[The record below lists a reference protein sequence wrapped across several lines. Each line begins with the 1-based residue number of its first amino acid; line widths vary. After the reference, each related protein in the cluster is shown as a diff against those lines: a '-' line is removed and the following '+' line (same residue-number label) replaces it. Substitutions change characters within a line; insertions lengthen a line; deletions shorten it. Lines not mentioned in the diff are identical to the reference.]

1 MSRVQ
6 IPVPTNLTGVFFV
19 VFLNHQGKCWVEFSL
34 PRSIWPL
41 FIYHKIKSVK
51 LTNET
56 LTTHNN
62 RNTQPCSTHPA
73 RWLRGNTRDSHSG
86 GPGFKSRCRPAWL
99 WFFPWFSWTIK
110 ANAGLD
116 FHYHDPFDHYSYI
129 IKLKISELYKWNFD
143 NTTIEIQS
151 FLIHTQRPY
160 TRCDHRCWSVSK

>member
-1 MSRVQ
+1 MHFNLLSSVTKL
-6 IPVPTNLTGVFFV
+6 IPISLASSQRHGGSIRPIIFSHRKRHYNNVTTERGGSVVTHETRIREVPGSNPGATNLIGVFFV
-19 VFLNHQGKCWVEFSL
+19 VFLNHQGKCWVGFSL

-86 GPGFKSRCRPAWL
+86 DPRFKSRGRPTWL
-99 WFFPWFSWTIK
+99 R
-110 ANAGLD
+110 
-116 FHYHDPFDHYSYI
+116 
-129 IKLKISELYKWNFD
+129 
-143 NTTIEIQS
+143 
-151 FLIHTQRPY
+151 FLV
-160 TRCDHRCWSVSK
+160 VSSI